1 MIIENFIDKS
11 GWKYIEIDKTFEN
24 AQTNLSTFKD
34 DLYNQ
39 IFNSNI
45 NLNDAHY
52 DEILKSSLRSAL
64 RYSSYSFDLLKI
76 ITKKL
81 NTDLKLND
89 YYINLPYFL
98 IHLSSDTNEIGD
110 LHTDIIKECG
120 ESFTSW
126 TSINNYDLKYNA
138 LSLYENTHNMNDFLF
153 LKIFSKLKLTKFLK
167 LYFYLTKKN
176 KINIS
181 PGRFTSLIW
190 SSNLIHIGN
199 LNTASKKHIA
209 MTVKISEFPHL
220 YEKSYK
226 ISNLSKINNFTDNIQ
241 IKKLTDYLL
250 ELDLYLDKNLKN
262 IENLKLLLQ
271 NFTKILQDYPIEYH
285 KAISFSSSIISQ
297 RFKLK
302 LKMNK
307 KSYLYDLISII
318 FGKENLISFER
329 ILKFYKTKNEK
340 QDFLNNLNQFS
351 KINLLREKQI
361 LERYNISLN
370 NININ

>member
-11 GWKYIEIDKTFEN
+11 GWKYIEIDKSFEN

-138 LSLYENTHNMNDFLF
+138 LSLYENTHNINDFLF

-181 PGRFTSLIW
+181 PERFTSLIW